1 MIARFEKISY
11 TQFCEDMKAAHPEF
25 SEDEIRSMYEAIEL
39 PKRATKGSAGY
50 DFKTPFEI
58 TLAAGETVLVPTG
71 IRSWMREDYVLLI
84 VPRSGLGFKYRLQ
97 LDNSVGVIDSDYYGA
112 ANEGSIKVKMT
123 NDSREGKTVH
133 IPAGGG
139 IAQGIFV
146 PYGVADEEEVTE
158 TRTGGFGSTDGGIG
172 DAKK

>member
-1 MIARFEKISY
+1 MVARFEKISFP
-11 TQFCEDMKAAHPEF
+11 QFCEDMQSAHPEF
-25 SEDEIRSMYEAIEL
+25 SEEEIVSMYEAIRL

-50 DFKTPFEI
+50 DFQTPFAI
-58 TLAAGETVLVPTG
+58 TLSPGETVLVPTG
-71 IRSWMREDYVLLI
+71 VRSWMREDYVLLI

-112 ANEGSIKVKMT
+112 DNEGSIKIKMT
-123 NDSREGKTVH
+123 NDSREGKTVK

-146 PYGVADEEEVTE
+146 PYGVAEEEDVTE
-158 TRTGGFGSTDGGIG
+158 TRTGGFGSTGQ
-172 DAKK
+172 

>member
-1 MIARFEKISY
+1 MIARFEKISLK
-11 TQFCEDMKAAHPEF
+11 QFQKDMKETHPEF
-25 SEDEIRSMYEAIEL
+25 SEEEIASMYEALEL
-39 PKRATKGSAGY
+39 PRRATKGSAGY

-71 IRSWMREDYVLLI
+71 IRSWIREDYVLLI

-112 ANEGSIKVKMT
+112 ENEGSIKVKMT
-123 NDSREGKTVH
+123 NDSREGKSVQ

-146 PYGVADEEEVTE
+146 PYGVAEEEDVTE
-158 TRTGGFGSTDGGIG
+158 TRTGGFGSTDR
-172 DAKK
+172 